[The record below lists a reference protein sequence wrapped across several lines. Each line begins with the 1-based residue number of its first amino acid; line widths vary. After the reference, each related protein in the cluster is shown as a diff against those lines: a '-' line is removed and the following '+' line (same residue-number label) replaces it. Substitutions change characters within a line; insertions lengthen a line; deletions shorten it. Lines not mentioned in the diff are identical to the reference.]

1 MCLWHCRVIEPVC
14 ITGTNNERNIRPKR
28 SPSPMMNSTAWAKK
42 LLYVM
47 TSKNSS
53 YIKLFSMLF
62 STLSG
67 VKAVKLI
74 FWLSPYLDIL
84 CKVQRNHTT
93 LKYPL
98 MQTWSWIIVHN
109 FLEIHNRHTNRK
121 STTHFPMNPK
131 WTSNVVPKLPKGG
144 GAQKCSVQNLNNKL
158 R

>member
-47 TSKNSS
+47 TSENGS

-98 MQTWSWIIVHN
+98 MQTVELLYTISSKFTIDTLIGSPLRTFQWTQDEHRTLSLS
-109 FLEIHNRHTNRK
+109 FLKE
-121 STTHFPMNPK
+121 
-131 WTSNVVPKLPKGG
+131 GG
-144 GAQKCSVQNLNNKL
+144 GSKMQCPKFEQ
-158 R
+158 